1 MTVKNFFEKYQN
13 GNEMVDIDTILRF
26 ANNHTLNELVKK
38 YNCPE
43 AIIMYLGQYDRIC
56 VCGNEGDF
64 DRSFDDNT
72 PMNEVIDYLIGE
84 MRKEITIKDYLAN
97 NDANNLIQ
105 DDNVSIVTYD
115 DGKSIELT
123 ITITTEDDE
132 LETMIESNYDTRVG
146 EVIKEIETAI
156 NDTINPRT
164 YHIKGYMDMQSMI
177 EVNFGENEFK
187 TLKEAYKAAKENL
200 EYCDMEITE
209 PSTELRI
216 LLTSN
221 EIEIWNEKPKVHFKQ
236 QRPRTYKELEKII
249 NEVFLS

>member
-1 MTVKNFFEKYQN
+1 
-13 GNEMVDIDTILRF
+13 
-26 ANNHTLNELVKK
+26 
-38 YNCPE
+38 
-43 AIIMYLGQYDRIC
+43 
-56 VCGNEGDF
+56 
-64 DRSFDDNT
+64 
-72 PMNEVIDYLIGE
+72 MNKV
-84 MRKEITIKDYLAN
+84 ITIKDYLAN

-115 DGKSIELT
+115 KGKSIELT

-132 LETMIESNYDTRVG
+132 LETIIESNYDTRVE
-146 EVIKEIETAI
+146 EVIKEITTAI
-156 NDTINPRT
+156 NDAINPRI
-164 YHIKGYMDMQSMI
+164 YYIKGYMDMQSMI
-177 EVNFGENEFK
+177 EVNFGENEFNN
-187 TLKEAYKAAKENL
+187 LKEAYLAAKENL

-236 QRPRTYKELEKII
+236 QRPRTYKDLEKII